1 MGLLRRRTQRDAPPP
16 EEWPRG
22 TVELDERSFRGFIEM
37 YPLVA
42 VEFWASW
49 CAPCKTMRPIIRD
62 LAERYRGTIAIGKVN
77 TGIHPSI
84 AQGLDVMTVP
94 YLVFFNYG
102 KRVDELRGKMPKR
115 RLEGWFKKL
124 ADRFSPGGE

>member
-1 MGLLRRRTQRDAPPP
+1 MGLLRKRRGMEREAPPQ
-16 EEWPRG
+16 EEWPKG
-22 TVELDERSFRGFIEM
+22 TVELDERSFDDFVDR

-62 LAERYRGTIAIGKVN
+62 LAERYRGLIAIGKVN
-77 TGIHPSI
+77 TGLH
-84 AQGLDVMTVP
+84 QGLARDQDVMTVP
-94 YLVFFNYG
+94 YLVFFSYG
-102 KRVDELRGKMPKR
+102 KRVDDLRGKLPKR

-124 ADRFSPGGE
+124 AGKYSP